1 MIERKNIELKSKNEM
16 DVLSGRVD
24 SVETQLAKLSNAVE
38 RLVEQQESQG
48 NKLVQD
54 QHQLTSN
61 AAETMGLLKSLHA
74 LMEAQQQQQQQQPKK
89 PEGGA
94 ATRGRDAFLNKV
106 SLAKRE
112 RQQSPP
118 ASSTAVATPPVASST
133 SPRWKSVVSRSTKQA
148 NAKDPEG
155 GGGEEGKR

>member
-38 RLVEQQESQG
+38 RLVEQQGSQG

-74 LMEAQQQQQQQQPKK
+74 LMEAQHQHQPKK
-89 PEGGA
+89 PEAGA

-118 ASSTAVATPPVASST
+118 ASATAVATPPVASST
-133 SPRWKSVVSRSTKQA
+133 SPRWKSTVSRSTKQA
-148 NAKDPEG
+148 AKDPEG
-155 GGGEEGKR
+155 GGEEGKR